1 MRLTRSKI
9 RITLAIILLVPLF
22 FYWIINSESHINEAA
37 NQKITNGV
45 DYFMK
50 QASTKKFNIKGEL
63 EQTLSTTELNH
74 FPQDKH
80 SKLADP
86 RISLMSDKRLSL
98 TVQSQNGIAFDEDDR
113 LDLNE
118 QVVIT
123 HNPLSPDASILKT
136 STLTLRESQGIA
148 KTAAPVEIT
157 QKKHVT
163 TATGM
168 IINYKTNTSDLLSDV
183 KGTFYVK

>member
-1 MRLTRSKI
+1 MLFTRSKI
-9 RITLAIILLVPLF
+9 RITLAIALLVPLF
-22 FYWIINSESHINEAA
+22 FYWVINSESHVNEAV
-37 NQKITNGV
+37 NQQITHGV

-63 EQTLSTTELNH
+63 ERTLSTTELNH

-80 SKLADP
+80 STLADP
-86 RISLMSDKRLSL
+86 RINLMSDKRLSL
-98 TVQSQNGIAFDEDDR
+98 TVRSQYGIAFDEEDR
-113 LDLNE
+113 LDLDE
-118 QVVIT
+118 QVVVT
-123 HNPLSPDASILKT
+123 HNPLSDDVSVLNT
-136 STLTLRESQGIA
+136 STLTLHESQGIA
-148 KTAAPVEIT
+148 KTESPVEIT
-157 QKKHVT
+157 QQKNIT